1 MPTTM
6 AEKALVDCLDAAPVN
21 GTMPLL

>member
-6 AEKALVDCLDAAPVN
+6 AEKAPVNCFDAAPVN